1 MINKIIK
8 FIQKH
13 TLISEHSKVLV
24 GLSGGPDS
32 VFLLYVL
39 KELQPK
45 FNFQLIAAHLDHQW
59 RANSHIDIEFCKNL
73 CLELNIH
80 FIHKNAAELNLNLKQ
95 TGSKE
100 ELGRTMR
107 RSFLK
112 EVAQQETNCNAI
124 ALGHHLQDQEETFFI
139 RLIRGTTLSGL
150 VSMKPKDGLFIRPLL
165 EINKQEILNYLKDN
179 NIPYLID
186 PTNESDEFLRNR
198 IRKVIPL
205 LKESD
210 KRFDDNFLRTLN
222 SLKQTEQFLEKM
234 VQEKFNEILYNNQID
249 LKKLF
254 ELDQFLVNKII
265 IFWLI
270 HEKVQFQLTEQFIDE
285 IVRFLKIT
293 AGGTHQM
300 HQEWSIEKK
309 KNLAKIIKAAV

>member
-1 MINKIIK
+1 MINKIIQ
-8 FIQKH
+8 FIKKH

-45 FNFQLIAAHLDHQW
+45 FNFQLMAAHLDHQW
-59 RANSHIDIEFCKNL
+59 RENSHIDIEFCKKL
-73 CLELNIH
+73 CLELNIP
-80 FIHKNAAELNLNLKQ
+80 FIHKNATELNLNLKSK
-95 TGSKE
+95 GSKE
-100 ELGRTMR
+100 ELGRAMR

-112 EVAQQETNCNAI
+112 QVAQENNCNAI
-124 ALGHHLQDQEETFFI
+124 ALGHHMQDQEETFFI

-150 VSMKPKDGLFIRPLL
+150 VSIKAKDGFFIRPLL
-165 EINKQEILNYLKDN
+165 EINKQEILNYLKNN
-179 NIPYLID
+179 NIAYLID

-205 LKESD
+205 LQESD

-234 VQEKFNEILYNNQID
+234 VQEKFNEISYNNQID

-254 ELDQFLVNKII
+254 ELDPFLINKII

-285 IVRFLKIT
+285 IARFLKT
-293 AGGTHQM
+293 PVGGAHQM

-309 KNLAKIIKAAV
+309 KNLAKIVKTAV